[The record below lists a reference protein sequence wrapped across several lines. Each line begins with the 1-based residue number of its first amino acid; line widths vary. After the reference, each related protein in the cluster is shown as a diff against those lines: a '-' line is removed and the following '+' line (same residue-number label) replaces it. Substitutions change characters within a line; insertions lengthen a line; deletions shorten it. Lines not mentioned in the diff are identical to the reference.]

1 MPLIDY
7 IKKYYNGNQASFARL
22 TGVQPAQV
30 TQWLD
35 KKNSLWWITLSTA
48 RVANSAHNSTFVQLY
63 LNHMCAKSVLS
74 TTASSATLFSSVKIN
89 KLP

>member
-1 MPLIDY
+1 MNRVHIHFLFIDFYIVFYYMIITIESVLMPLIDY

-35 KKNSLWWITLSTA
+35 KKFIVVDHTLYSP
-48 RVANSAHNSTFVQLY
+48 RR
-63 LNHMCAKSVLS
+63 
-74 TTASSATLFSSVKIN
+74 
-89 KLP
+89 KLVT

>member
-1 MPLIDY
+1 HIVFYYMIITIESVLMPLIDY

-35 KKNSLWWITLSTA
+35 KKFIVVDHTLYSP
-48 RVANSAHNSTFVQLY
+48 RR
-63 LNHMCAKSVLS
+63 
-74 TTASSATLFSSVKIN
+74 
-89 KLP
+89 KLGT

>member
-1 MPLIDY
+1 YMIITIESVLMPLIDY

-35 KKNSLWWITLSTA
+35 KKFIVVDHTLYSP
-48 RVANSAHNSTFVQLY
+48 RR
-63 LNHMCAKSVLS
+63 
-74 TTASSATLFSSVKIN
+74 
-89 KLP
+89 KLGT

>member
-1 MPLIDY
+1 MNRVHIHFLFIDFYIVFYYMIITIESVLMPLIDY

-35 KKNSLWWITLSTA
+35 KKFIVVDHTLYSP
-48 RVANSAHNSTFVQLY
+48 RR
-63 LNHMCAKSVLS
+63 
-74 TTASSATLFSSVKIN
+74 
-89 KLP
+89 KLGT

>member
-1 MPLIDY
+1 VFYYMIITIESVLMPLIDY

-35 KKNSLWWITLSTA
+35 KKFIVVDHTLYSP
-48 RVANSAHNSTFVQLY
+48 RR
-63 LNHMCAKSVLS
+63 
-74 TTASSATLFSSVKIN
+74 
-89 KLP
+89 KLGT